1 MKELGTIGA
10 HGVPAPQHVTALE
23 LGVEQG
29 PILEICH
36 ALAVILRQQAV
47 KVRYKID
54 IYKCIL
60 SRIDT
65 NVLQVRVHGTIGA
78 HGAPAPQHVIALEL
92 GADQE
97 PILATNH
104 ALAAIQ
110 RHPVVKV
117 S

>member
-78 HGAPAPQHVIALEL
+78 HGAPAPQHVIALEH
-92 GADQE
+92 GVGQG
-97 PILATNH
+97 PIQAICHVLAV
-104 ALAAIQ
+104 IQ
-110 RHPVVKV
+110 RQTVVMV